1 MKKSFPL
8 IVLAALLISVLSIS
22 IAFADPVSSASLSE
36 EIVSAE
42 KEDSFEMQDAGE
54 PESDDNKKTFD
65 TDALSLSKEKEKVS
79 EKKNISD
86 ASISATGMLHNY
98 VPGITL
104 NPDIRLTINGKE
116 LQEGKDYKVFFDN
129 QGITPVDPG
138 EYSVVAKAVEGSAYT
153 GECKIGIYGIYDA
166 KINTGKIYRIVAK
179 QNNNL
184 VLDAAGINPKSGAVV
199 SVFSSNSQKNQAW
212 KFELGNDGYYTI
224 KNFANEELV
233 LDATGEEPLSG
244 ASVTAFDNNG
254 QYNQKWVLIPDGDSL
269 FIVNAA
275 NESLVLGVPQ
285 NKPISGSG
293 AVVINQRENNNWTIE
308 DACDLSFSVSSLG
321 ATIRNASGEEL
332 DACVSVKMFGETLL
346 EGADYEVLYNGSPD
360 RPVQEGKYI
369 VTIKALGSKWIGE
382 KEVGLFTVYP
392 SLYYQSS
399 CILYNCANDSLV
411 LDATG
416 ANPVSGAKVTAFS
429 RNGQKNQEWFLEL
442 NSDGTYRIINSANQ
456 DLVLDAEGE
465 NTVSGASVSSYKSN
479 GQTNQR
485 WILVPKNNNQ
495 YVIVCASNENLVLD
509 AASLK
514 PVLGAAVTAFE
525 NNGQANQRWTIMSY
539 DSIYQELDGLA
550 EDNIDAVADGSYT
563 MYLNVDTC
571 PVVAVAN
578 DSKEESANIQ
588 TDVSRAKESQ
598 RWEICHD
605 DKGYVLIRNANSG
618 KYLAAEG
625 EKAVSGTNVV
635 QSENSNSRA
644 AKWIFVKNE
653 DKNTYCIYSA
663 LYHALVLDVEG
674 GSSEAETNIAI
685 WTANGGAAQN
695 FSLISTPTVV
705 EPCDD
710 VLDSDNYY
718 FIKLADN
725 KSFQLD
731 LTAADRGNGTRYELW
746 SASNVMWQMFRFEY
760 VNGYYKII
768 NAYSDKVLDVDGN
781 SLVPDSPVISFDY
794 YSNADNQLWS
804 VISCEDGS
812 YSFINKKNGLTLEA
826 DLSFETNGAPIQTG
840 LAGENYR
847 GQHFSLEKVVNLM
860 PEGLYSY
867 STALNS
873 SLALDVTGA
882 SIKEGANVE
891 IWTKNGGFAQKWWI
905 ETVEGK
911 ENTYTLQAVCSGMY
925 LSDNGA
931 GNAIQTSSKISENSQ
946 WKVEILDGNYVFLN
960 LGTGKALEVNNNNS
974 FAGANVGTSD
984 SSGSKGQQWIQQ
996 NTAPISSG
1004 IYTIRS
1010 LVDQNQVF
1018 DIEARSVSDGA
1029 SLTMWTSNDGGNQK
1043 YNFLRNSDGTYTIV
1057 NCASGKAL
1065 DAEAGSLTEGTRI
1078 IQFAKND
1085 KDNQKWNVEYA
1096 GDGGYKIVS
1105 AMDPSLVIAFDG
1117 DVPSN
1122 GTKMVLLKDKNT
1134 KSQHFTFK
1142 ATTYVPP
1149 LPVDQQA
1156 MLNRIR
1162 GNSSG
1167 TQWLIAVDRSTHK
1180 VGVFKGS
1187 ANNWSLQYYW
1197 SCTTGAPSS
1206 PTITGTYR
1214 TTGFKRNA
1222 LTTDSRA
1229 IYCTQIWGGYF
1240 FHSILASENE
1250 LGKSLSHG
1258 CIRLPYSAAQWIHSN
1273 IYAGTTVVIYN

>member
-1 MKKSFPL
+1 
-8 IVLAALLISVLSIS
+8 
-22 IAFADPVSSASLSE
+22 
-36 EIVSAE
+36 
-42 KEDSFEMQDAGE
+42 MQDAGE

-79 EKKNISD
+79 EKINISD

-571 PVVAVAN
+571 PVVSVAN

-826 DLSFETNGAPIQTG
+826 DLSSETNGAPIQTG

-1078 IQFAKND
+1078 IQFTKND

>member
-79 EKKNISD
+79 EKINISD

-718 FIKLADN
+718 FIN
-725 KSFQLD
+725 
-731 LTAADRGNGTRYELW
+731 
-746 SASNVMWQMFRFEY
+746 
-760 VNGYYKII
+760 
-768 NAYSDKVLDVDGN
+768 
-781 SLVPDSPVISFDY
+781 
-794 YSNADNQLWS
+794 
-804 VISCEDGS
+804 
-812 YSFINKKNGLTLEA
+812 
-826 DLSFETNGAPIQTG
+826 
-840 LAGENYR
+840 
-847 GQHFSLEKVVNLM
+847 
-860 PEGLYSY
+860 
-867 STALNS
+867 
-873 SLALDVTGA
+873 
-882 SIKEGANVE
+882 
-891 IWTKNGGFAQKWWI
+891 
-905 ETVEGK
+905 
-911 ENTYTLQAVCSGMY
+911 
-925 LSDNGA
+925 
-931 GNAIQTSSKISENSQ
+931 
-946 WKVEILDGNYVFLN
+946 
-960 LGTGKALEVNNNNS
+960 
-974 FAGANVGTSD
+974 
-984 SSGSKGQQWIQQ
+984 
-996 NTAPISSG
+996 
-1004 IYTIRS
+1004 
-1010 LVDQNQVF
+1010 
-1018 DIEARSVSDGA
+1018 
-1029 SLTMWTSNDGGNQK
+1029 
-1043 YNFLRNSDGTYTIV
+1043 
-1057 NCASGKAL
+1057 
-1065 DAEAGSLTEGTRI
+1065 
-1078 IQFAKND
+1078 
-1085 KDNQKWNVEYA
+1085 
-1096 GDGGYKIVS
+1096 
-1105 AMDPSLVIAFDG
+1105 
-1117 DVPSN
+1117 
-1122 GTKMVLLKDKNT
+1122 
-1134 KSQHFTFK
+1134 
-1142 ATTYVPP
+1142 
-1149 LPVDQQA
+1149 
-1156 MLNRIR
+1156 
-1162 GNSSG
+1162 
-1167 TQWLIAVDRSTHK
+1167 
-1180 VGVFKGS
+1180 
-1187 ANNWSLQYYW
+1187 
-1197 SCTTGAPSS
+1197 
-1206 PTITGTYR
+1206 
-1214 TTGFKRNA
+1214 
-1222 LTTDSRA
+1222 
-1229 IYCTQIWGGYF
+1229 
-1240 FHSILASENE
+1240 
-1250 LGKSLSHG
+1250 
-1258 CIRLPYSAAQWIHSN
+1258 
-1273 IYAGTTVVIYN
+1273 

>member
-22 IAFADPVSSASLSE
+22 IAFADPVSSVSLSE
-36 EIVSAE
+36 KTVSSE
-42 KEDSFEMQDAGE
+42 KEDSFEIQDVGE
-54 PESDDNKKTFD
+54 PESDDNEKTFD
-65 TDALSLSKEKEKVS
+65 TGALSLSKEKEKVS
-79 EKKNISD
+79 EKINISD

-98 VPGITL
+98 VPEITL
-104 NPDIRLTINGKE
+104 SPDIRLTINGKE

-129 QGITPVDPG
+129 QDVTPVDPG

-233 LDATGEEPLSG
+233 LDAASEEPLSG

-254 QYNQKWVLIPDGDSL
+254 QYNQKWVLIPDGDSF

-275 NESLVLGVPQ
+275 TEGLVLGVSE
-285 NKPISGSG
+285 NKPVSGSG
-293 AVVINQRENNNWTIE
+293 AVVIDQRENNNWMIQ
-308 DACDLSFSVSSLG
+308 DACDLSSSVSSLG

-346 EGADYEVLYNGSPD
+346 EGADYEVLYNGSSD
-360 RPVQEGKYI
+360 KPVQEGKYI

-442 NSDGTYRIINSANQ
+442 NSDGTYRIINSANR

-465 NTVSGASVSSYKSN
+465 NTVSGASVSSFKSN
-479 GQTNQR
+479 GQANQR
-485 WILVPKNNNQ
+485 WVLVPKNNNQ
-495 YVIVCASNENLVLD
+495 YVVVCASNENLVLD

-514 PVLGAAVTAFE
+514 PVSGAAVTAFE
-525 NNGQANQRWTIMSY
+525 DNGQANQRWTILSY
-539 DSIYQELDGLA
+539 DSIYRELDGLA

-563 MYLNVDTC
+563 MYLDVDTC

-578 DSKEESANIQ
+578 DSKEENANIQ

-598 RWEICHD
+598 KWEICHD

-618 KYLAAEG
+618 KYLAVEG
-625 EKAVSGTNVV
+625 EKAASGTNVV

-674 GSSEAETNIAI
+674 GSSEAGTNIAI
-685 WTANGGAAQN
+685 WTANGGTAQN

-710 VLDSDNYY
+710 VLDSENYY

-804 VISCEDGS
+804 LISYEDGS

-826 DLSFETNGAPIQTG
+826 DLSSETNGAPIQTG
-840 LAGENYR
+840 LAGENSR

-931 GNAIQTSSKISENSQ
+931 GNAIQTASKISENSQ

-960 LGTGKALEVNNNNS
+960 LRTGMALVVDKNTLS
-974 FAGANVGTSD
+974 SGANVGTTSPD
-984 SSGSKGQQWIQQ
+984 GSKNQQWVQE
-996 NTAPISSG
+996 NTASISSG
-1004 IYTIRS
+1004 TYLVRS

-1018 DIEARSVSDGA
+1018 DIEARSVSNGA

-1078 IQFAKND
+1078 IQFTKND
-1085 KDNQKWNVEYA
+1085 KDNQKWNIEYA

-1142 ATTYVPP
+1142 VTTYVPP

-1156 MLNRIR
+1156 MLNRIK

-1187 ANNWSLQYYW
+1187 TNDWSLQYYW
-1197 SCTTGAPSS
+1197 SCTTGAPST

-1229 IYCTQIWGGYF
+1229 IYCTQIRGGYF
-1240 FHSILASENE
+1240 FHSILASESE

-1258 CIRLPYSAAQWIHSN
+1258 CIRLPYSAAQWIHRN

>member
-79 EKKNISD
+79 EKINISD

-138 EYSVVAKAVEGSAYT
+138 EYSVVAKAVEGSACT

-710 VLDSDNYY
+710 VLESDNYY

-826 DLSFETNGAPIQTG
+826 DLSSETNGAPIQTG

-1078 IQFAKND
+1078 IQFTKND